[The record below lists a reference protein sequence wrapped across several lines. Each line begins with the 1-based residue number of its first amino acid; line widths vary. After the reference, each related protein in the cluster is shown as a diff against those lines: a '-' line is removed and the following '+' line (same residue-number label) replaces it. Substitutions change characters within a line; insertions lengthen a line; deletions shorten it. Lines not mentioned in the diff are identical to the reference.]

1 MIDAFDCM
9 TAPELLASAYS
20 GASWNPSKALML
32 VAEGRHRELTP
43 ELRAYAEEFSGRKTF
58 PDSPVAEYVE
68 GGGRGG
74 GKTSRALAQ
83 RISRA
88 LRTYPR
94 APGER
99 IKAYWAAPTIQQS
112 TQAHERTLGLLEQS
126 EVARQLIENVT
137 SHVISLSNG
146 VDLETRPAD
155 FKTIRGASMCCA
167 VVDEACFLPTGENAK
182 PDRELL
188 RAVRPALARVPGS
201 LLVLISSVYAQRGEL
216 YWYLKEG
223 FGRE

>member
-1 MIDAFDCM
+1 MIDSFDVM
-9 TAPELLASAYS
+9 VAPELLASAYT

-43 ELRAYAEEFSGRKTF
+43 ELRAFAEEFSGRKTF
-58 PDSPVAEYVE
+58 PAAPVAEYIE
-68 GGGRGG
+68 AGGRGG
-74 GKTSRALAQ
+74 GKTSRALAM

-99 IKAYWAAPTIQQS
+99 IKAYWSGPTLQQS

-126 EVARQLIENVT
+126 EVARQMIGDVNA
-137 SHVISLSNG
+137 HVIELTNG
-146 VDLETRPAD
+146 VDLETRPGD

-167 VVDEACFLPTGENAK
+167 VIDEACFMPTGESAR